1 MGVAAIGAER
11 EIAGLHRG
19 GKAGR
24 HSLLAE
30 REVARPLHQVLQE
43 EIEGALLTLADLD
56 LHAVHGQPHLFA
68 DVVVDAGAGAVG
80 RTSGFFRHRFYLDIG
95 R

>member
-19 GKAGR
+19 GEAGGHR
-24 HSLLAE
+24 LLAE
-30 REVARPLHQVLQE
+30 REVARALHQVLQE

-56 LHAVHGQPHLFA
+56 LHAVHC
-68 DVVVDAGAGAVG
+68 
-80 RTSGFFRHRFYLDIG
+80 
-95 R
+95 